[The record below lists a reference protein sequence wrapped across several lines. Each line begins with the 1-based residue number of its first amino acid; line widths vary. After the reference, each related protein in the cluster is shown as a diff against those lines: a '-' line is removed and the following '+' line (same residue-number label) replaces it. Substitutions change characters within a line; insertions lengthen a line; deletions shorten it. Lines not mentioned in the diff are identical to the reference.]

1 MSRICDES
9 RSLVRAQLALH
20 PDCVEALAAKN
31 VFETAMSLVK
41 TFTGVKGVG
50 APVVEASLTV
60 IWNAIC
66 GAVFAIT
73 DAGSYSGR

>member
-1 MSRICDES
+1 M
-9 RSLVRAQLALH
+9 ALH

-31 VFETAMSLVK
+31 VFETAMTLVK

-50 APVVEASLTV
+50 ATVVEASLTV

-66 GAVFAIT
+66 GAFCKYHR
-73 DAGSYSGR
+73 AGICAEMVYLCF

>member
-1 MSRICDES
+1 MIHPHH
-9 RSLVRAQLALH
+9 RSDPQLALH

-31 VFETAMSLVK
+31 VFETAMTLIK
-41 TFTGVKGVG
+41 AFTGVKGVG

-66 GAVFAIT
+66 GAPAAKSARSFLCF
-73 DAGSYSGR
+73 SSRR